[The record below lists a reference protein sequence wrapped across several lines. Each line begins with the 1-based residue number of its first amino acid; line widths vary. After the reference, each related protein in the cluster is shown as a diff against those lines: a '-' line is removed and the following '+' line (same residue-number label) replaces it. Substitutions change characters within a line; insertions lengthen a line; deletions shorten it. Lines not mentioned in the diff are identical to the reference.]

1 MRTALYV
8 VLVAAGV
15 FAGLQAHQFL
25 VRKRQEPPP
34 PMPATGRH
42 QPGHES
48 ELDLTL
54 DAPAEM
60 TGMIPVA
67 ALPPVDMPPGSD
79 LWFAL
84 GRPSIEP
91 GHVQLVWL
99 HRGDLTIEEVESHYR
114 KGFQTEGYVFQG
126 VKDADDRRTLVFTK
140 NGQVAVVTLRTEPE
154 KQTMERFVITLNRPA
169 REGDFVARPPGEPS
183 AEP

>member
-8 VLVAAGV
+8 LLVAAGV

-25 VRKRQEPPP
+25 VRQREESPRQT
-34 PMPATGRH
+34 PATGQH
-42 QPGHES
+42 QPGQEG

-54 DAPAEM
+54 DAPVEM

-67 ALPPVDMPPGSD
+67 ALPPVDMPPGSE

-99 HRGDLTIEEVESHYR
+99 HRGDLTTKEVEAHYR
-114 KGFQTEGYVFQG
+114 DGFQKEGYAFQG
-126 VKDADDRRTLVFTK
+126 VKDADNRRTLMFTK
-140 NGQVAVVTLRTEPE
+140 NGQVAVLTLRTEPE
-154 KQTMERFVITLNRPA
+154 TDKMERFVITLNRPA
-169 REGDFVARPPGEPS
+169 REGDFAARPLAGPS
-183 AEP
+183 AGP